1 MPKTMPKKKI
11 VLSGAM
17 SVALAGTLLAGCSG
31 GSGNDNADKG
41 ASSQPASNSSASS
54 SASASASEKPMD
66 VMFWTTNPEKVNKDS
81 FAVKTVEQ
89 QFNVNIELKPRNS
102 ETYREKLL
110 LDIASGQ
117 IPDWFNDQNFA
128 DYDKFVDQGV
138 VAEIPPE
145 LLEQYAPKYV
155 EWLKKELGDNP
166 FQYTM
171 RDGKNYSMPI
181 MWSIGPRFH
190 ATGIRQDWLEKVGIT
205 KVPETLDELEV
216 ALDKFSHGDPDGN
229 GKQDTIGLT
238 GVFPSIF
245 EPVFGAYGVYPNIF
259 TEENGKVVRGEIE
272 PAAKDA
278 LTVLAKWYKQ
288 GLIDPEF
295 VVNKYSN
302 ADDKII
308 SEKAGVVTNAWWDFT
323 PADAFSGG
331 DYYEKIV
338 TKNPNVKWG
347 VIGAPTGPNGQ
358 KGDQQI
364 NPVVSSGLQFGKQ
377 LEKDRDKMIKYIQI
391 FEATSFDTPTYEKV
405 TYGEEGVTFNKN
417 NGDID
422 WIPPYD
428 KEDERAKYGVG
439 FVQFP
444 GSFNDY
450 DFLKPYMTKSKYMDI
465 RNETEAKAVGKYD
478 ILEPIEKPIFN
489 EYKDRLTQLT
499 NKAFI
504 DFITGKRPLDQ
515 FDQFVAE
522 WKKMGG
528 EKVMAEAQQKYDE
541 VFK

>member
-1 MPKTMPKKKI
+1 MKKTKI
-11 VLSGAM
+11 VMSGAM
-17 SVALAGTLLAGCSG
+17 SMALAGMVLAGCSG
-31 GSGNDNADKG
+31 GSSKG
-41 ASSQPASNSSASS
+41 ASSSQPASSSSSS
-54 SASASASEKPMD
+54 SAAPSGGEKPMD
-66 VMFWTTNPEKVNKDS
+66 LMFWTTNPEKVSKDS

-89 QFNVNIELKPRNS
+89 QFNVNIDLKPRNN

-155 EWLKKELGDNP
+155 QWLKKELGDNP

-171 RDGKNYSMPI
+171 RNGKNYSMPI

-190 ATGIRQDWLEKVGIT
+190 ATGIRQDWLEKVGIS
-205 KVPETLDELEV
+205 KVPETLDELAV

-229 GKQDTIGLT
+229 GKKDTVGLT
-238 GVFPSIF
+238 GVFPGIF
-245 EPVFGAYGVYPNIF
+245 EPVFGAYGLYPGIF
-259 TEENGKVVRGEIE
+259 TEEDGKVIRGEIQ
-272 PAAKDA
+272 PKTKD
-278 LTVLAKWYKQ
+278 VLALLNKWYKD

-302 ADDKII
+302 VDDKII

-323 PADAFSGG
+323 PADTFTGG
-331 DYYEKIV
+331 DYYEKIKV
-338 TKNPNVKWG
+338 KNPNVDWA
-347 VIGAPTGPNGQ
+347 VIGAPKGPDGQ
-358 KGDQQI
+358 QGNQQI

-377 LEKDRDKMIKYIQI
+377 LENDREKMIKYIQI

-405 TYGEEGVTFNKN
+405 TYGEEGVTYKKN
-417 NGDID
+417 GGDIE
-422 WIPPYD
+422 WIAPYD

-450 DFLKPYMTKSKYMDI
+450 DFLKPYMTKSKYMDL
-465 RNETEAKAVGKYD
+465 RNATEAKAVGKYD
-478 ILEPIEKPIFN
+478 ILDPIQKPIFN
-489 EYKDRLTQLT
+489 EYKDRLVQLT
-499 NKAFI
+499 NKAFV
-504 DFITGKRPLDQ
+504 DFITGKRPLGE
-515 FDQFVAE
+515 FDKFVEE
-522 WKKMGG
+522 WKKIGG
-528 EKVMAEAQQKYDE
+528 DKVMAEAQQKYDE
-541 VFK
+541 VFKS